1 MQGCPERE
9 ILLPQLWGLV
19 KDEPTRQLNVSG
31 CYTMGYT
38 DNIAILVSG
47 KFPDT
52 SSELLQQALGMV

>member
-1 MQGCPERE
+1 M
-9 ILLPQLWGLV
+9 
-19 KDEPTRQLNVSG
+19 DEPTTQLNVSG

-52 SSELLQQALGMV
+52 ISELLQEALGMV